1 MGARPLHTVI
11 NLSFGMQLNIYQRLF
26 NFFLR
31 LFIVIG
37 LFGISVRLSLSG
49 EPFGTWHQEVVVE
62 HDLCPVPAFCWAQ
75 LVPRNNGLLVK
86 RDTAMLKQ
94 LLAAGDD
101 SLPKLFVCILENITQ
116 KIHHHNC
123 FCYYSRLLNCAINLD
138 SLEISKEVLCVWHFL
153 TVSQK

>member
-1 MGARPLHTVI
+1 MGARPLYTVL
-11 NLSFGMQLNIYQRLF
+11 NLIFGMQLNIYQRLF

-49 EPFGTWHQEVVVE
+49 QPFGTWHQQVVVE

-86 RDTAMLKQ
+86 RDTAMFKQ

-123 FCYYSRLLNCAINLD
+123 FCSYSRLLNYATNLD
-138 SLEISKEVLCVWHFL
+138 SKEICKEVLCLWHFL